1 MSRRSAWALLAL
13 LITALVVGTQM
24 PNSWRNGIVHSLHAP
39 SALSS
44 WAHFAVFACM
54 ALLLSIRP
62 LNWPISKT
70 LLLAFALAC
79 ATEGLQFFAIDRHP
93 RLIDVAID
101 MAGALTGLLLGYGF
115 LRYAMARAR
124 MG

>member
-1 MSRRSAWALLAL
+1 MSRRSAWSVLAL
-13 LITALVVGTQM
+13 LIAVLLVGTQM
-24 PNSWRNGIVHSLHAP
+24 PNSWRNGIVDGLHAP

-62 LNWPISKT
+62 LNWPVNKVI
-70 LLLAFALAC
+70 LLTFALAC
-79 ATEGLQFFAIDRHP
+79 ATEGLQFFAVDRHP

-101 MAGALTGLLLGYGF
+101 MAGALAGLLLGQGF
-115 LRYAMARAR
+115 VRYAMARSR
-124 MG
+124 LG